1 MEIYIVWMRRILM
14 GKKIVI
20 SFPGGRG
27 YKIPV
32 LYFGVKYYAD
42 QGYEKLF
49 ICHSKYET
57 RRRA

>member
-1 MEIYIVWMRRILM
+1 M